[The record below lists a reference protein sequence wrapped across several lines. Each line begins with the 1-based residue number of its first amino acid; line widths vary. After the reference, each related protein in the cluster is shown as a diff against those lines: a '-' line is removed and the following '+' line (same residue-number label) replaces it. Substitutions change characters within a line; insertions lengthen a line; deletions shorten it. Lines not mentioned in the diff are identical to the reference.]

1 MMMGHVVMF
10 LVVLTP
16 MLLIMTLMHVM
27 MMVVGVH
34 VEPGRVW
41 SKRSGET
48 SGFEETFQT
57 ALPRVGNYFEH
68 RDDKNSETLSA
79 ESMCPYA

>member
-1 MMMGHVVMF
+1 
-10 LVVLTP
+10 
-16 MLLIMTLMHVM
+16 M
-27 MMVVGVH
+27 MMVAGVH
-34 VEPGRVW
+34 GEPGRIW
-41 SKRSGET
+41 SKRSRET

-57 ALPRVGNYFEH
+57 ALPRVGNYYKH